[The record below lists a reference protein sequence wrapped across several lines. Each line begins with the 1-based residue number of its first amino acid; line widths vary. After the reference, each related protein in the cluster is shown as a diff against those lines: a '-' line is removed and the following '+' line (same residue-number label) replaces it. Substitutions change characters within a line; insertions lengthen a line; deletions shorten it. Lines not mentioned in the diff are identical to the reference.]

1 MATAPTTTA
10 ATATLPAAVARPLVP
25 RDGTFSL
32 SCIVPVFD
40 EEPVI
45 ERFLRALAPTLAAI
59 TPHFEIIVVND
70 GSKDASGA
78 IVAALAAELGLTFID
93 FSRNF
98 GKEAAMTAGLAR
110 ALGDAVMII
119 DADFQEP
126 LATIA
131 LLVARWREGY
141 DVVYAVR
148 DGRDDEGWVKRTGTR
163 LFYGLMARGAHI
175 EIPADARDYRVMDR
189 RVVAALNAL
198 PERNRFMKGLFA
210 WVGFRTVA
218 VPIRVASRAA
228 GATSFGLT
236 QLRRLALTGVTA
248 FSNLPLRLWGAVGA
262 LIALGAFVYGL
273 WIVFER
279 LFLGQPIA
287 GFATLAA
294 AIMFFSGVQLIS
306 IGIIGEYLGRVYD
319 EVKARPTY
327 IVAHE
332 QDHSPLRRAARGN
345 D

>member
-1 MATAPTTTA
+1 MAALTEPGTATAQ
-10 ATATLPAAVARPLVP
+10 ATALPAVDAPALVARSGPF
-25 RDGTFSL
+25 TL
-32 SCIVPVFD
+32 SCIVPVFN
-40 EEPVI
+40 EAAVI
-45 ERFLRALAPTLAAI
+45 EPFLRALAPTLAAI
-59 TPHFEIIVVND
+59 TPRFEIIVVND
-70 GSKDASGA
+70 GSRDATAS
-78 IVAALAAELGLTFID
+78 IVARLAQELRLTLLD

-110 ALGDAVMII
+110 ARGDAVMII

-131 LLVARWREGY
+131 PMVARWREGY

-148 DGRDDEGWVKRTGTR
+148 ADRSGEGWIKRVGTR
-163 LFYGLMARGAHI
+163 LFYALMARGAHI

-189 RVVAALNAL
+189 KVVEALNAL

-210 WVGFRTVA
+210 WVGFRSVA
-218 VPIRVASRAA
+218 MPIHIDDRA
-228 GATSFGLT
+228 GGTTSFGLR

-248 FSNLPLRLWGAVGA
+248 FSNLPLRLWGAIGS
-262 LIALGAFVYGL
+262 LIALFAFLWGG
-273 WIVFER
+273 WIVVEYFV
-279 LFLGQPIA
+279 FGQPLR
-287 GFATLAA
+287 GFTTLAA
-294 AIMFFSGVQLIS
+294 AVMFLAGVQLIS

-327 IVAHE
+327 IVARVE
-332 QDHSPLRRAARGN
+332 DHSPLAES